1 MALGYDS
8 NVQRKLFIFFLFK
21 SAIFQSVAL
30 CLFTIMQYTMVVFSI
45 DAVLDSLV
53 WFCSMTKLV

>member
-53 WFCSMTKLV
+53 